1 MTKTEAIN
9 KVLSIALA
17 EVGYLEK
24 KSNSNLYDKTGN
36 AGSKNYTKYWAEIKP
51 SFQGQAWCACFVTWC
66 LVQAFGVEIA
76 TKLLRHYPYVYCPT
90 MANLFTLNANPKRG
104 DIVMFY
110 RNGTF
115 AHTGLVTD
123 VNGDYFTTVEGN
135 TSGGSTIIANGGG
148 VCKKGYYNSKL
159 PGTKFITLDWSIVAD
174 IQSDTKPNIVE
185 YEKTDEILWEL
196 KHREIISDEALWK
209 NYIEQDTNVYW
220 LCRKIVQ
227 YIRTKDY
234 TEYADRPYTD
244 IEEILWEL
252 GHRGIVTNV
261 DLWREKMTTDSNIYW
276 LCQKSVHYIR
286 TQKKEI

>member
-24 KSNSNLYDKTGN
+24 KSNSNLYDKTTN
-36 AGSKNYTKYWAEIKP
+36 AGSSNYTKYWAEIKP
-51 SFQGQAWCACFVTWC
+51 SYQGQPWCACFVTWC
-66 LVQAFGVEIA
+66 IVQAFGIETA

-104 DIVMFY
+104 DIVIFY

-115 AHTGLVTD
+115 AHTGWVTD
-123 VNGDYFTTVEGN
+123 VNGDYFTTIEGN
-135 TSGGSTIIANGGG
+135 TSGGNTIIANGGG

-159 PGTKFITLDWSIVAD
+159 LGTKFVTLNWSIVDD
-174 IQSDTKPNIVE
+174 IQSGTKPNIVE
-185 YEKTDEILWEL
+185 YEKVDEILWEL
-196 KHREIISDEALWK
+196 KHREIISDEALWR

-227 YIRTKDY
+227 YIRTKDHA
-234 TEYADRPYTD
+234 EYADRQYTD

-252 GHRGIVTNV
+252 NHRQVITNI
-261 DLWREKMTTDSNIYW
+261 DLWREKMNSDSNLYW
-276 LCQKSVHYIR
+276 LCQKAVHYMR